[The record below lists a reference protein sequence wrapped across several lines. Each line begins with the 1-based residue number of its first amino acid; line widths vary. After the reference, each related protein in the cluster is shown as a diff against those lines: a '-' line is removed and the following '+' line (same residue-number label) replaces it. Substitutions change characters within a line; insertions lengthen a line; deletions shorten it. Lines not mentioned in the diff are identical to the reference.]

1 MNKPKL
7 LFIVPAVFIFV
18 LSVFISCKAD
28 VEEPEVHANEE
39 STESQVTYYTVTYSS
54 DGSYC
59 KLPDELK
66 NGFTIEANSRLTES
80 LLPPLS
86 SEFGEFK
93 GWSRGSLSDQPVKEG
108 TVVNSAFV
116 NNGNN
121 GLKLYAI
128 WEPYQFNVI
137 YNCNGGAVANDVP
150 ATYSCGKVFDLS
162 KVTAYHVS
170 YDFDGWY
177 ESEDFS
183 TPKITSI
190 RKCSRTGD
198 LTLYA
203 KWVGVSGAH
212 IKTKIKQMGKSG
224 TIFAGGDY
232 SNTKIDE
239 IWSGLQYLR
248 ENNWNVRIILDLTD
262 VTGWETITEPEHS
275 YGSDG
280 FGAGWTLYELRLPKE
295 TKKIGREAFRGCHN
309 LTRVILP
316 ENLEVLDKYCFYECE
331 SLQSITIPSSITYL
345 ADGCFYGCKSLQSI
359 TIPSSVTYIG
369 KSVFE
374 ECTNLKNIIF
384 EDDEST
390 WYVKDY
396 GNGSKTLGSMN
407 DPVKNA
413 PLLKSY
419 SGFVLYNDKYS
430 GD

>member
-7 LFIVPAVFIFV
+7 LIILPAVLIFV
-18 LSVFISCKAD
+18 LSSFVSCKAD

-39 STESQVTYYTVTYSS
+39 STESQVTYYTVTYYSDSS
-54 DGSYC
+54 FC

-66 NGFTIEANSRLTES
+66 NGFTIEANSCLTES
-80 LLPPLS
+80 YLPPLS

-93 GWSRGSLSDQPVKEG
+93 GWSYNDPSVYGNPG
-108 TVVNSAFV
+108 TAKVGDRVTQGVVHD
-116 NNGNN
+116 GKR
-121 GLKLYAI
+121 KLYAI
-128 WEPYQFNVI
+128 WDPYQFNVI

-170 YDFDGWY
+170 YDLDGWY

-203 KWVGVSGAH
+203 KWGGVSGAH
-212 IKTKIKQMGKSG
+212 VRTKIMEMAKSG

-239 IWSGLQYLR
+239 IWSGLQYLSER
-248 ENNWNVRIILDLTD
+248 KWNVRIILDLTD
-262 VTGWETITEPEHS
+262 VTGWETIAEPKNS
-275 YGSDG
+275 YTFTGCAG
-280 FGAGWTLYELRLPKE
+280 FSAGWTLYELRLPKE
-295 TKKIGREAFRGCHN
+295 TKKIGRNAFRGCEN

-316 ENLEVLDKYCFYECE
+316 ENLEVLD
-331 SLQSITIPSSITYL
+331 S
-345 ADGCFYGCKSLQSI
+345 GCFSDCENLKSI
-359 TIPSSVTYIG
+359 TIPSSVTYMKCPFG
-369 KSVFE
+369 TYGRSN
-374 ECTNLKNIIF
+374 TNLDNIVF

-390 WYVKDY
+390 WYAKDS
-396 GNGSKTLGSMN
+396 GNGVETLGPMN

-413 PLLKSY
+413 TLLEQY
-419 SGFVLYNDKYS
+419 SGLYVS
-430 GD
+430 